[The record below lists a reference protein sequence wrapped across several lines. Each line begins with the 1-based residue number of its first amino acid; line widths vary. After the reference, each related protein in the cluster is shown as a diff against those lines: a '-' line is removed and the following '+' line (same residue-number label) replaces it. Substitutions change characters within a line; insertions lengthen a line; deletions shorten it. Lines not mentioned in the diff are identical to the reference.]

1 VAVALGLAGRFL
13 FGPAHAGRVLAAFY
27 LLGLGGTTYIFGASL
42 VLLEKSEGT
51 LQALRSTPLR
61 SRDYIGSKVITLTAF
76 ALLESAIVYG
86 VGFYGVPLDPL
97 PLVLGIT
104 TLGVLYTFVGMGQVA
119 SHVSV
124 TSFLMPGALLVGGVL
139 QLPFLY
145 VLDVGPDLLWYL
157 IPTQGPLL
165 LMLGAFEPLE
175 TWQWGYAVAMSLIAI
190 GVAGWWSRRR
200 FARFV
205 ALQEG

>member
-1 VAVALGLAGRFL
+1 MAVALGLAGRFL